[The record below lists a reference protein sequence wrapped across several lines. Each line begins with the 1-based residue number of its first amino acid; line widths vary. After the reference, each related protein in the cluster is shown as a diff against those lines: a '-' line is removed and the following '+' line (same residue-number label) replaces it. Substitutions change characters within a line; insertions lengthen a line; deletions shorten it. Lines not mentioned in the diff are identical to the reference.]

1 MGSILFLQALAW
13 SQTQETS
20 ADVIARGQELKESFL
35 ELQKK
40 DYTGNGEQENLR
52 IDSVTE
58 GEEMKGNW
66 VSLWSFFSLLTL
78 STTQIPEAHAQSKRL
93 QNGGRGPG
101 GGDVLLC
108 EKSNSNRFNGIYSY
122 DYVQT
127 RDSLK
132 NENEDEFNFP
142 TGANCLERMNKIAT
156 RLSAQNPIMG
166 AGLKDFIKSV
176 PFKGGESS
184 TAKRRWIASG
194 VESAPECHSFDL
206 KDETHLVQTKN
217 CQTCQLFIRDYS
229 RTRAQ
234 VLYTY
239 NSGLFKELQT
249 RPEQCSY
256 ALIHEWARDFLPDSK
271 DLYFFTAS
279 LHSDEFMKGGDLNLL
294 PLDEQTE
301 RCFKNATHS
310 PLDANAVDIYFNIS
324 ALVPPTQD
332 EVERYQDEMV
342 RMSAEIDKDIE
353 ERILKLKETPPIGY
367 SEKQVDYLIAKVQR
381 EKTAILAGLDAKEI
395 SHAEAY
401 NELKRVQSS
410 IPSYRPAEF
419 DIGMMLFMEPMGAT
433 KFVPMNDPGPIKMI
447 EIRPKR

>member
-13 SQTQETS
+13 SQTHETR
-20 ADVIARGQELKESFL
+20 ADIIDRGQELKESFF
-35 ELQKK
+35 ELQQQNL
-40 DYTGNGEQENLR
+40 NGHRDQENLS
-52 IDSVTE
+52 IDSATE

-66 VSLWSFFSLLTL
+66 VSIWSFFSLLTL
-78 STTQIPEAHAQSKRL
+78 STTQIPEGHAQGKKL
-93 QNGGRGPG
+93 YNGGRGPG
-101 GGDVLLC
+101 GGDVLVC
-108 EKSNSNRFNGIYSY
+108 EKNNSNRFDGIYSY

-132 NENEDEFNFP
+132 NENEDEFDFP
-142 TGANCLERMNKIAT
+142 TAASCLERMNKIAT
-156 RLSAQNPIMG
+156 RLSAKNPIMG
-166 AGLKDFIKSV
+166 AGLRDFIKSV
-176 PFKGGESS
+176 PFEGGESS

-194 VESAPECHSFDL
+194 AESTPECHSFDL
-206 KDETHLVQTKN
+206 KDETHLVETKN
-217 CQTCQLFIRDYS
+217 CKTCQLFIRDYS

-239 NSGLFKELQT
+239 NSGLFNQLQT
-249 RPEQCSY
+249 RPDQCSY

-279 LHSDEFMKGGDLNLL
+279 LHSDEFMNGGDLNLL
-294 PLDEQTE
+294 PLDAQTE
-301 RCFKNATHS
+301 RCFENAKHS

-342 RMSAEIDKDIE
+342 RMTAQIDKDIE
-353 ERILKLKETPPIGY
+353 ERILKLKETPPLGY
-367 SEKQVDYLIAKVQR
+367 SANQVDYLIAKVQR
-381 EKTAILAGLDAKEI
+381 EKIAILAGLDAKEM

-401 NELKRVQSS
+401 NELKQVQSS

-419 DIGMMLFMEPMGAT
+419 DIGMMLFMEPVGT
-433 KFVPMNDPGPIKMI
+433 SRFVPMNDAAPIRMI
-447 EIRPKR
+447 ETKPAR